1 MSLTVA
7 IPFACYSRIENKKKA
22 TREPQVAKVH
32 RWSPKGLCALSKV
45 SSKCD
50 QTLKSVS

>member
-7 IPFACYSRIENKKKA
+7 IPFPCYSRIENKKKA

-32 RWSPKGLCALSKV
+32 RWTIV
-45 SSKCD
+45 SERPARIK
-50 QTLKSVS
+50 